1 MIDEWLI
8 RGACYVC
15 ETRDACI
22 RVNRERNREPDCID
36 HLRAGIF
43 WDIENALP
51 LVGTIGIALVQFN
64 VPSRSRVVDGSLD
77 DTSGVRCERV
87 APEPEAHE
95 LLELTLGG
103 AGLRAWAPLPTEL
116 DERIAFGS
124 MRLVGY
130 TKDQSQYHKRQTKT
144 GR

>member
-77 DTSGVRCERV
+77 DTSGVRRERV
-87 APEPEAHE
+87 VPAPEAHE
-95 LLELTLGG
+95 LLEFALVG
-103 AGLRAWAPLPTEL
+103 AELRAWASLPTEL
-116 DERIAFGS
+116 DERIALGRMHS
-124 MRLVGY
+124 NGY
-130 TKDQSQYHKRQTKT
+130 TKDQSQ
-144 GR
+144 